1 MEMLKNKK
9 EIEAVDIVYTFE
21 VQDRFPPQTIL
32 SSFLSRSNEIWKR
45 KRKETEDSV
54 DALV

>member
-1 MEMLKNKK
+1 MLKNKK

-32 SSFLSRSNEIWKR
+32 SSFLSKSNEIWKR
-45 KRKETEDSV
+45 KRKATEDSFAIV
-54 DALV
+54 V